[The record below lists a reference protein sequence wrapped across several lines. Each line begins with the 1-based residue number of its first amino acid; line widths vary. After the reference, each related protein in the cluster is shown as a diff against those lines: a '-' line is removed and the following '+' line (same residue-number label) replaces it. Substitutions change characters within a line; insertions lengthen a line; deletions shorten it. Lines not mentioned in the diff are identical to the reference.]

1 MLFSWLLFWLL
12 NSRLRPGLLFFLTI
26 PVAQWPGAGLLCQI
40 PDNKI
45 QDNQGCHKE
54 RS

>member
-12 NSRLRPGLLFFLTI
+12 NSRLRPGLLFLLTI

-40 PDNKI
+40 QDNKI
-45 QDNQGCHKE
+45 QDNQSCHKG
-54 RS
+54 RG